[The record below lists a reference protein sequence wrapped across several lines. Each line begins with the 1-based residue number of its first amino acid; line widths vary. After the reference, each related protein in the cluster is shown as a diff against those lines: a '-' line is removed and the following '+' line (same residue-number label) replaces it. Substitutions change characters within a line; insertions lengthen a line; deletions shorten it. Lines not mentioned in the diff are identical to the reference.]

1 MQLDIPFIWTALT
14 EIIKALPLTLLI
26 AFTPIILGLII
37 GIAVAFIRLNNY
49 KVITPLA
56 NFYVSF
62 YRGTPVIM
70 HIFIIYF
77 GLPVLFESLF
87 GISINFVP
95 IAIFVIIALMLNA
108 GAFLSE
114 IIRSGIL
121 SVSKGQID
129 AAYSIG
135 MTTFEMLK
143 RIVLPQAFATSIP
156 NFTNILIGFLHA
168 TSIAFLVSVKELTG
182 VANIIASSNLK
193 FLEAFIAV
201 GIIYW
206 VVSIIIEIMAN
217 LIEKKVTA
225 YSRTGV
231 AKILKR

>member
-1 MQLDIPFIWTALT
+1 MQIDILFIWKAFT

-26 AFTPIILGLII
+26 AFTPILLGLII

-77 GLPVLFESLF
+77 GLPVLFESGF

-95 IAIFVIIALMLNA
+95 ITIFVIIALMLNA
-108 GAFLSE
+108 GAYLSE

-143 RIVLPQAFATSIP
+143 RIVLPQAFAKSIP
-156 NFTNILIGFLHA
+156 NLTNIVIGFLHA

-182 VANIIASSNLK
+182 VANIVASSNLK
-193 FLEAFIAV
+193 FLEAFTAA

-206 VVSIIIEIMAN
+206 GVSIFIEIIAH
-217 LIEKKVTA
+217 LIEKRVTV
-225 YSRTGV
+225 YSPTGV
-231 AKILKR
+231 AKN

>member
-1 MQLDIPFIWTALT
+1 MQLDIPFIWTAFT

-26 AFTPIILGLII
+26 AFTPILLGLII
-37 GIAVAFIRLNNY
+37 GIAVAFIRINNY
-49 KVITPLA
+49 KVIAPLA

-77 GLPVLFESLF
+77 GVPIIFESLF
-87 GISINFVP
+87 GLSLNFLP
-95 IAIFVIIALMLNA
+95 IALFVIIALTLNA
-108 GAFLSE
+108 GAYLSE

-121 SVSKGQID
+121 SVPKGQID

-135 MTTFEMLK
+135 MTSFEMLK
-143 RIVLPQAFATSIP
+143 RIVLPQAFASAIP
-156 NFTNILIGFLHA
+156 NLTNILIGFLHA

-182 VANIIASSNLK
+182 VANIVASSNLK
-193 FLEAFIAV
+193 FLEAFIAA

-206 VVSIIIEIMAN
+206 GVTV
-217 LIEKKVTA
+217 LIEVIAHFVEKKMTA
-225 YSRTGV
+225 YSNTGV
-231 AKILKR
+231 ARN

>member
-1 MQLDIPFIWTALT
+1 MQLDIPFIWTAFT
-14 EIIKALPLTLLI
+14 EIIKALPLTLIIAIAPILI
-26 AFTPIILGLII
+26 GLLI
-37 GIAVAFIRLNNY
+37 GIAVAFLRMNPIKIL
-49 KVITPLA
+49 TPIA

-70 HIFIIYF
+70 HIMIIYF
-77 GLPVLFESLF
+77 GVPILFQSTF
-87 GISINFVP
+87 GISLNFVP
-95 IAIFVIIALMLNA
+95 IAVFVIIALALNA
-108 GAFLSE
+108 GAYLSE

-135 MTTFEMLK
+135 MTTSETLR
-143 RIVLPQAFATSIP
+143 RIVLPQAFASALP
-156 NFTNILIGFLHA
+156 NLTNIIIGFLHA

-182 VANIIASSNLK
+182 AANIVASSNLK

-206 VVSIIIEIMAN
+206 GITIIIELVAQ
-217 LIEKKVTA
+217 LIERKITA
-225 YSRTGV
+225 YSNTGV
-231 AKILKR
+231 ARN

>member
-1 MQLDIPFIWTALT
+1 MQLDIPFIWTAFT
-14 EIIKALPLTLLI
+14 EIIKALPLTLIIAIAPILI
-26 AFTPIILGLII
+26 GLLI
-37 GIAVAFIRLNNY
+37 GIAVAFLRMNPIKIL
-49 KVITPLA
+49 TPIA

-70 HIFIIYF
+70 HIMIIYF
-77 GLPVLFESLF
+77 GVPILFESTF
-87 GISINFVP
+87 GISLNFVP
-95 IAIFVIIALMLNA
+95 IAVFVIIALALNA
-108 GAFLSE
+108 GAYLSE

-135 MTTFEMLK
+135 MTTSETLR
-143 RIVLPQAFATSIP
+143 RIVLPQAFASALP
-156 NFTNILIGFLHA
+156 NLTNIIIGFLHA

-182 VANIIASSNLK
+182 AANIVASSNLK

-206 VVSIIIEIMAN
+206 GITIIIELVAQ
-217 LIEKKVTA
+217 LIERKITA
-225 YSRTGV
+225 YSNTGV
-231 AKILKR
+231 ARN

>member
-1 MQLDIPFIWTALT
+1 MQLDIPFIWTAFT
-14 EIIKALPLTLLI
+14 EIIKALPLTLIIAIAPILI
-26 AFTPIILGLII
+26 GLLI
-37 GIAVAFIRLNNY
+37 GIAVAFLRMNPIKIL
-49 KVITPLA
+49 TPIA

-70 HIFIIYF
+70 HIMIIYF
-77 GLPVLFESLF
+77 GVPILFESTF
-87 GISINFVP
+87 GISLNFVP
-95 IAIFVIIALMLNA
+95 IAVFVIIALALNA
-108 GAFLSE
+108 GAYLSE

-135 MTTFEMLK
+135 MTTSETLR
-143 RIVLPQAFATSIP
+143 RIVLPQAFASAIP
-156 NFTNILIGFLHA
+156 NLTNIIIGFLHA

-182 VANIIASSNLK
+182 AANIVASSNLK

-206 VVSIIIEIMAN
+206 GITIIIELFAQ
-217 LIEKKVTA
+217 LIERKITA
-225 YSRTGV
+225 YSNTGV
-231 AKILKR
+231 ARN

>member
-1 MQLDIPFIWTALT
+1 MQLDIPFIWTAFT

-26 AFTPIILGLII
+26 AFTPILLGLII

-87 GISINFVP
+87 GITLNFVP

-108 GAFLSE
+108 GAYLSE
-114 IIRSGIL
+114 ILRSGIL

-182 VANIIASSNLK
+182 VANIVASSNLK
-193 FLEAFIAV
+193 FLEAFIAA

-206 VVSIIIEIMAN
+206 GVSILIEITAH
-217 LIEKKVTA
+217 LIEKKVMA
-225 YSRTGV
+225 FSRTGV
-231 AKILKR
+231 ARN